1 MAGEDKEAML
11 KPIINACYPGTLTG
25 LSLAVLQFTGIE
37 NLILRYTLLF
47 TALLFLLST
56 FFIFFYT
63 LYHRR
68 RWLWTGTAITFT
80 LGLVGSLAAVVM
92 LFLT

>member
-1 MAGEDKEAML
+1 MTEEEKRL

-25 LSLAVLQFTGIE
+25 LSLAVLQFTGSE
-37 NLILRYTLLF
+37 NLILRLTLLL

-68 RWLWTGTAITFT
+68 SWLWTCTAITFI
-80 LGLVGSLAAVVM
+80 LGLVGSLAAVIM
-92 LFLT
+92 LFLL